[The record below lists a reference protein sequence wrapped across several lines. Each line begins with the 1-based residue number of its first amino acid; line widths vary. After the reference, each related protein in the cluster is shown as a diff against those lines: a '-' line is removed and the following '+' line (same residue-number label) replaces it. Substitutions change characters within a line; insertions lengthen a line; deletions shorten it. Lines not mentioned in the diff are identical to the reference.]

1 MAEELYPG
9 LYRIEVPLPD
19 SPLKSLNSYV
29 VRGNS
34 RNLVIDTGLNRDVCK
49 KALTEGLAEIGVGLD
64 TVDLFI
70 THLHAD
76 HFGLV
81 NELANQNT
89 RIYFNRP
96 DTEII
101 ENPKGLE
108 PMIQYGGKSGFSEDM
123 LREALNQ
130 HPAHKYGSNWS
141 PSLSMINDQEHLTV
155 GDYDFICIQTPGH
168 TPGHTCLHEPEKG
181 IFIAGDHVLYDITPN
196 IQCWSDNID
205 PLGDYLKSLDRVRDL
220 YVKQA
225 LPGHRNLFS
234 DFRER
239 IDTLKNHHSKRLE
252 EVEAILAK
260 TSPMHAFDV
269 ASQMT
274 WDLVAKSWDD
284 FPTAQKWFATGEAI
298 AHLRYLEARKSI
310 RRAEN
315 EPVILYEPA

>member
-1 MAEELYPG
+1 
-9 LYRIEVPLPD
+9 
-19 SPLKSLNSYV
+19 
-29 VRGNS
+29 
-34 RNLVIDTGLNRDVCK
+34 
-49 KALTEGLAEIGVGLD
+49 
-64 TVDLFI
+64 
-70 THLHAD
+70 
-76 HFGLV
+76 
-81 NELANQNT
+81 
-89 RIYFNRP
+89 
-96 DTEII
+96 
-101 ENPKGLE
+101 
-108 PMIQYGGKSGFSEDM
+108 
-123 LREALNQ
+123 
-130 HPAHKYGSNWS
+130 HKYGSNWS

>member
-9 LYRIEVPLPD
+9 LYRIQVPLPD

-29 VRGNS
+29 VKGNA

-49 KALTEGLAEIGVGLD
+49 KALTDGLAEIGVGLD

-81 NELANQNT
+81 NELARENT
-89 RIYFNRP
+89 RIYFNKP
-96 DTEII
+96 DAEII

-108 PMIQYGGKSGFSEDM
+108 PMIKYGGRNGFSEDM
-123 LREALNQ
+123 LRDALSQ
-130 HPAHKYGSNWS
+130 HPAYKYGSNWS
-141 PSLSMINDQEHLTV
+141 PSLSMISDQERFKV

-168 TPGHTCLHEPEKG
+168 TPGHTCLYEPEKG

-196 IQCWSDNID
+196 IQCWSDNIN
-205 PLGDYLKSLDRVRDL
+205 PLGDYLRSLDKVMDL
-220 YVKQA
+220 YVEQA

-234 DFRER
+234 DFRGR
-239 IDTLKNHHSKRLE
+239 IDTLKRHHAKRLE
-252 EVEAILAK
+252 EVEEILAQS
-260 TSPMHAFDV
+260 SPMNAFDV
-269 ASQMT
+269 ASRMT
-274 WDLVAKSWDD
+274 WDLKAKSWED
-284 FPTAQKWFATGEAI
+284 FPTQQKWFATGEAI
-298 AHLRYLEARKSI
+298 AHLRYLEMKNRV

-315 EPVILYEPA
+315 GPVILYEPA

>member
-9 LYRIEVPLPD
+9 LYRIEIPLPN

-34 RNLVIDTGLNRDVCK
+34 RNLVIDTGLNREECK
-49 KALTEGLAEIGVGLD
+49 RAMTEGLAEIGIGLE
-64 TVDLFI
+64 TIDLFI

-81 NELANQNT
+81 TELADENT

-96 DTEII
+96 DSEVI
-101 ENPKGLE
+101 ENPRGLE
-108 PMIQYGGKSGFSEDM
+108 PMIKYGGRSGFSEDM
-123 LREALNQ
+123 LREALSQ
-130 HPAHKYGSNWS
+130 HPANRFGSDWT
-141 PSLSMINDQEHLTV
+141 PSLSKINDQDRIRV

-168 TPGHTCLHEPEKG
+168 TPGHTCLYEPDKR

-205 PLGDYLKSLDRVRDL
+205 PLGDYLKNLDRVRELD
-220 YVKQA
+220 VEQA

-239 IDTLKNHHSKRLE
+239 IDTLKRHHEKRLE
-252 EVEAILAK
+252 EVEEILAK
-260 TSPMHAFDV
+260 SSPMHAFDV
-269 ASQMT
+269 ASRMT
-274 WDLVAKSWDD
+274 WDLKAKSWDD
-284 FPTAQKWFATGEAI
+284 FPTQQKWFATGEAV
-298 AHLRYLEARKSI
+298 AHLRYLEMRNRV